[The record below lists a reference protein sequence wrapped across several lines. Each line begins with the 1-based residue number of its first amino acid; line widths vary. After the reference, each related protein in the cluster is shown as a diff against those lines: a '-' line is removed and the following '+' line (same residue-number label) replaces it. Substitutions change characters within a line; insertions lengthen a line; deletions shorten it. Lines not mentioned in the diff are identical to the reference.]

1 MNITHFHLLLNHF
14 PIVGT
19 LIAAAI
25 MVYAIIK
32 NNAKFKDLAAVLI
45 VALAIITVIVNST
58 GEGAEDAVENL
69 AGINQAAIEAHE
81 DAAKPALILSI
92 AAGLFCAIYLVQ
104 SIRKLPLRKTVFIVS
119 AILTVLTFAAMA
131 RTGYYG
137 RQIRHTELGGPQ
149 QGTTIVE
156 PDND

>member
-1 MNITHFHLLLNHF
+1 
-14 PIVGT
+14 
-19 LIAAAI
+19 

-32 NNAKFKDLAAVLI
+32 NNAKFKDLAATLI

-58 GEGAEDAVENL
+58 GEGAEEAVENL

-104 SIRKLPLRKTVFIVS
+104 SIRKLPLRKSMFV
-119 AILTVLTFAAMA
+119 ACTVLTILTFASMA
-131 RTGYYG
+131 RAGYYG
-137 RQIRHTELGGPQ
+137 GQIRHTELGGPQ
-149 QGTTIVE
+149 QDTSIVK